1 MHCRTPRRSRPSRLA
16 AAAAVAAL
24 AAGLIA
30 CGDNLGP
37 PVEPAP
43 FAPPTLP
50 APAALGLDALVV
62 SITGATDSRP
72 FVYTNKVAAYF
83 YGEATGPHMSGWQGF
98 NVRGFTFLDDWH
110 WTLADGAL
118 GSDSFAGASIRP
130 DYAVRRYQG
139 GLEERITLLDGKD
152 ALLIVPAGREPLTLQ
167 PLLND
172 GRSADYYELRA
183 EGSALLIARKNHMER
198 TGPGDHPVWLAVKAA
213 SGTASVDGQVVEAGG
228 AKPSMFAPGQ
238 IVMEAP
244 APVVMAVAD
253 TAEDALALA
262 DEVLAGAESLHQAR
276 SARMQALLDESLLRS
291 EDETF
296 DRALAWTRL
305 SMDAL
310 VMDQRG
316 KGIFAGLPW
325 FNNYWGRD
333 TFISLPG
340 ALLVTGRF
348 EEAREILLSFAE
360 FQSTD
365 TSADH
370 YGRVP
375 NFVSLQTVAYNT
387 ADGTPWFVIQAA
399 NYYAHTGDADFL
411 ERIGPV
417 IDRAVEGAQ
426 RHVDSQGFLTHGDQ
440 ETWMDASAGPGLS
453 FSPRGNRAVEIQGL
467 WSEML
472 LAAAALADARGNPN
486 DAAVYRDRAG
496 LVAGLVAQVFYDDER
511 RLLYDHL
518 DVDGSADTQLR
529 PNQLLALRSL
539 ALDPGLERAVTR
551 EVAQALVYEHGV
563 ASLHQ
568 DDDGFHPWHEA
579 PTYYPKDA
587 AYHNGTIWT
596 WLTGPLISL
605 LVEQGALERAY
616 EQLEHVGWLS
626 VERGGVGIIAENMDA
641 LPRQAGDEPNLSGT
655 VFQAWS
661 HAEYLRNAYQ
671 DFAGV
676 RYEGHDHVRL
686 TPALPASWRWTRVR
700 LRMGDGAVIATMS
713 QNDEELFGTYVR
725 LEGEGE
731 LPAGARVTVVGE
743 GHVKEVAIAS
753 GARVDVQLQAS
764 GVRVD
769 GAEVAADGEVAVPD
783 GFFWNDLTWQTPRLR
798 DGLPALQGPGWP
810 LLDRAVIKQAPA
822 ADVATVLSLED
833 AAEDDV
839 GPTGT
844 YTYPLHPEFQPG
856 MLDLVGF
863 EMRADYDAYYFEL
876 RFRNL
881 VQPGWNP
888 QLGFQL
894 TYAAIVFGTPSGT
907 GTTVGRNAFYTLPD
921 NKKYGAAIYVG
932 GGFAVEDGEGNILAE
947 YRPVADDVI
956 DPLGSVAT
964 KSITFRVPRDV
975 LPPLPAGTE
984 VTILAGSQDDH
995 GGGGMGDF
1003 RNVEE
1008 MAGEW
1013 VGGGKTNP
1021 VGPNVYD
1028 IASGVLASAP

>member
-16 AAAAVAAL
+16 AHAAAAAL
-24 AAGLIA
+24 AVGLLA

-37 PVEPAP
+37 LI
-43 FAPPTLP
+43 PPTVLEPPEVP
-50 APAALGLDALVV
+50 APAALALDELVV
-62 SITGATDSRP
+62 TVTDSRP

-83 YGEATGPHMSGWQGF
+83 YGEAAGPHTSGWQGF
-98 NVRGFTFLDDWH
+98 NVRGFTFIDDWH
-110 WTLADGAL
+110 WTTSAGAL
-118 GSDSFAGASIRP
+118 GSGSFAMASIRP
-130 DYAVRRYQG
+130 DYAVRRYEG

-152 ALLIVPAGREPLTLQ
+152 ALLIVPAGSEPLTLQ

-183 EGSALLIARKNHMER
+183 EGSALLVARKNHMER

-213 SGTASVDGQVVEAGG
+213 AGVATVTGQVVEAGG
-228 AKPSMFAPGQ
+228 AKPSMFAPGELA
-238 IVMEAP
+238 MDAP
-244 APVVMAVAD
+244 APVAVAVAD

-262 DEVLAGAESLHQAR
+262 DEVLASAEALHQAR
-276 SARMQALLDESLLRS
+276 SARMQALLDESLLRT
-291 EDETF
+291 EDATF

-310 VMDQRG
+310 LMDQRG

-333 TFISLPG
+333 SFISLPG

-360 FQSTD
+360 FQSMD
-365 TSADH
+365 TEAEH

-399 NYYAHTGDADFL
+399 SYYAHTGDADFL

-417 IDRAVEGAQ
+417 VDRAVEGAM
-426 RHVDSQGFLTHGDQ
+426 RHVDTQGFFTHGDQ
-440 ETWMDASAGPGLS
+440 ETWMDASAGPGLEW
-453 FSPRGNRAVEIQGL
+453 SPRGNRAVEIQGL
-467 WSEML
+467 WHEML
-472 LAAAALADARGNPN
+472 LAAAALAEARNHPIDANVYRAH
-486 DAAVYRDRAG
+486 AAV
-496 LVAGLVAQVFYDDER
+496 VAGICLTAFHDPQRNLFF
-511 RLLYDHL
+511 DHL
-518 DVDGSADTQLR
+518 DRDGSADAQLR
-529 PNQLLALRSL
+529 PNQLLALRSFTFE
-539 ALDPGLERAVTR
+539 PELERSVTR
-551 EVAQALVYEHGV
+551 EVAKALVYGHGV

-568 DDDGFHPWHEA
+568 EDDAFHPWHEA

-587 AYHNGTIWT
+587 AYHNGTVWT
-596 WLTGPLISL
+596 WLSGPLISL
-605 LVEQGALERAY
+605 LVEQGAVERAY
-616 EQLEHVGWLS
+616 EQLEHVGRLS
-626 VERGGVGIIAENMDA
+626 VDLGGVGIIAENMDA
-641 LPRQAGDEPNLSGT
+641 LPRAGASEPNQSGT

-676 RYEGHDHVRL
+676 RYESADHVRL
-686 TPALPASWRWTRVR
+686 VPGLPASWGWTRVR
-700 LRMGDGAVIATMS
+700 LRMGDGAVVATMRRGG
-713 QNDEELFGTYVR
+713 EGFPGLFVR

-743 GHVKEVAIAS
+743 GHTKGVAIGS
-753 GARVDVQLQAS
+753 GASVDVYLHAD
-764 GVRVD
+764 GVHVD
-769 GAEVAADGEVAVPD
+769 GVEADADGDVPVPD
-783 GFFWNDLTWQTPRLR
+783 QSFWNDLSWQTPRLR
-798 DGLPALQGPGWP
+798 DGLPALAGPGWP

-822 ADVATVLSLED
+822 ADVITVLSIED
-833 AAEDDV
+833 NAEDDV
-839 GPTGT
+839 GPSGT
-844 YTYPLHPEFQPG
+844 YTYPLYPAFESG
-856 MLDLVGF
+856 MFDLVGF
-863 EMRADYDAYYFEL
+863 EMRADYDAYYFDL
-876 RFRNL
+876 RFRHL

-894 TYAAIVFGTPSGT
+894 TYAAIVFGTASGT
-907 GTTVGRNAFYTLPD
+907 GTTVGRNASYTLPVG
-921 NKKYGAAIYVG
+921 KKYEAVIYVG
-932 GGFAVEDGEGNILAE
+932 GGFAVEDGEGNVLAE
-947 YRPVADDVI
+947 YRPVADDVM

-964 KSITFRVPRDV
+964 RSITFRVPRDV
-975 LPPLPAGTE
+975 LPPLRAGTE

-1003 RNVEE
+1003 RSVEVT
-1008 MAGEW
+1008 AGEW

-1021 VGPNVYD
+1021 SGPNVYD
-1028 IASGVLASAP
+1028 IASAVLTSAP